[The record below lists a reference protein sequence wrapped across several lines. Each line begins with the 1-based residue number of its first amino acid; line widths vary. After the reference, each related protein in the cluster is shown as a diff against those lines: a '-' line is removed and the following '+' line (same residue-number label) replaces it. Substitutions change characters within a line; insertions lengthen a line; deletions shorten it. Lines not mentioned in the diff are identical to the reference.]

1 MADTYL
7 GRFNTI
13 YGGSLIYFVGCC
25 VLTATTYDYDK
36 HGLTVGLS
44 WREVYLALSLILI
57 AFGCAGI
64 KANVGPFGAD
74 QVSKIY

>member
-13 YGGSLIYFVGCC
+13 YGSSLIYFVGSC
-25 VLTATTYDYDK
+25 VLAASTYDYYK
-36 HGLTVGLS
+36 HGLTVSLS
-44 WREVYLALSLILI
+44 SRGVYFVLSLILI
-57 AFGCAGI
+57 AFATGGI

-74 QVSKIY
+74 QVSKIC